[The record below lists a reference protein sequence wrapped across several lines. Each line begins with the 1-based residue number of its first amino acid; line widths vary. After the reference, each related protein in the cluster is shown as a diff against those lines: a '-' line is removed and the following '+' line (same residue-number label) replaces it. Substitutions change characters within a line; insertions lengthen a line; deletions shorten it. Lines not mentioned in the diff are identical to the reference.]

1 MRYRPPRALLI
12 AIAPLIVAVPLASGS
27 LHGSARAQ
35 STQGLHTN
43 TTVAVTI
50 QNFAFSPM
58 TVTVNPG
65 TTVQWTNLD
74 GVAHTVTADNGSFT
88 SGNINTNG
96 TYSHTFTSAGT
107 ITYHCAIHPFMHG
120 GVVVPAPTLTRSRV
134 SGGWKD
140 TVTITGT
147 NFFSNEGIN
156 LYFDV
161 TNTAPLSTTTSNSAG
176 TFVDTF
182 IVPQAISGTHTLI
195 VVGQTSKI
203 KATTGFLIR
212 PKTFLKHYQGSAGS
226 SNQITGTG
234 YAAHETITAHW
245 NASNG
250 PVLGTSSTSSIGTF
264 GGTGGVTGITFTVP
278 MSPTGTYKVYAVGQ
292 SSGGVA
298 FSTFTLK

>member
-1 MRYRPPRALLI
+1 MRYRPPRALLS
-12 AIAPLIVAVPLASGS
+12 ALLPLIVAVPVASGN
-27 LHGSARAQ
+27 LLAGARAQ
-35 STQGLHTN
+35 SAPGLHTN
-43 TTVAVTI
+43 TTINVTI

-96 TYSHTFTSAGT
+96 TYSHTFTSSGT
-107 ITYHCAIHPFMHG
+107 VTYHCAIHPFMHG
-120 GVVVPAPTLTRSRV
+120 GVVVPAQTLTRSRV

-147 NFFSNEGIN
+147 NFFSSEGIN
-156 LYFDV
+156 LYFDM
-161 TNTAPLSTTTSNSAG
+161 TTTAPLSTTTSNSAG

-182 IVPQAISGTHTLI
+182 SVPQAISGTHTII
-195 VVGQTSKI
+195 VVGQSSKI
-203 KATTGFLIR
+203 VAKTSFLIR

-226 SNQITGTG
+226 INQITGTG
-234 YAAHETITAHW
+234 YAAHENITAHW
-245 NASNG
+245 NSPTG
-250 PVLGTSSTSSIGTF
+250 LSLGTSSTNSIGTF
-264 GGTGGVTGITFTVP
+264 GGTGNITGITFTVP
-278 MSPTGTYKVYAVGQ
+278 MSPTGSYKVYAVGQ